1 MNPSL
6 LVQGQP
12 TERGSD
18 MTTDHIDSNTACPH
32 WCIADHSLFQGED
45 AHVHIG
51 IDEHLTDE
59 ITTRLVASR
68 NPHTGTMDGPYLLVD
83 APHLTLDSH
92 ELNLDQ
98 ARNIGTALIELA
110 DRGAQNAV
118 VLNLPGQRP
127 QGPIA

>member
-68 NPHTGTMDGPYLLVD
+68 NPHTGTMDGPTCS
-83 APHLTLDSH
+83 LTLYTSPWTPTNSTSTKH
-92 ELNLDQ
+92 ETS
-98 ARNIGTALIELA
+98 ARHSSN
-110 DRGAQNAV
+110 
-118 VLNLPGQRP
+118 
-127 QGPIA
+127 